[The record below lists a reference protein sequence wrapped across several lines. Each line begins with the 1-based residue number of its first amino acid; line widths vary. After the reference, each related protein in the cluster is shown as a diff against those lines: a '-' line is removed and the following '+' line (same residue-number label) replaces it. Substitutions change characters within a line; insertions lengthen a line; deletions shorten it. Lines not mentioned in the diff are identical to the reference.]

1 MNVVY
6 RSLESQISE
15 LSGGNI
21 TRLLISIILCT
32 KPHLVISHN
41 IFNGLDQRGYTHALK
56 IIRDLRQEHMS
67 FLMILN
73 DYEEALEI
81 SDRIYV
87 LNEEGS
93 KEISI
98 EKARLEPK
106 ILWRELVS

>member
-1 MNVVY
+1 
-6 RSLESQISE
+6 
-15 LSGGNI
+15 
-21 TRLLISIILCT
+21 
-32 KPHLVISHN
+32 
-41 IFNGLDQRGYTHALK
+41 
-56 IIRDLRQEHMS
+56 MS